1 MNCDQSHKNGVKIH
15 GENSIKVNKNK
26 IDGPEVE
33 KSKMYIPPEIDGL
46 WHQDSN
52 YVNYVALNQS
62 ITKQIASEQLI
73 NSDIFKSLSS
83 NQQQQQQQQQQHY
96 IHNDTSSS
104 NVGGSYSH
112 DAASLEN
119 RFSQMS
125 ALQFSHKFNIPTM
138 KNNHNHNISQPS
150 VDTFSLNASSSAS
163 SSSSSSSIMNAS
175 NYLQA
180 SMNDNKFIIPP
191 FGYDFHP
198 SGKAHVESKF
208 KSRFKGGNSTNYSY
222 DLNYLHLFICTNRFI
237 MFHHSTNL
245 SHCTVFKCA
254 KKFKAQI
261 QADRVQHYLGLYDTE
276 LEAAL
281 AYDRQACVSDNR

>member
-33 KSKMYIPPEIDGL
+33 KSKMYVSTVADGQL
-46 WHQDSN
+46 HQDSN

-73 NSDIFKSLSS
+73 NSDIFKSSSS
-83 NQQQQQQQQQQHY
+83 NHHQQQQQQDY
-96 IHNDTSSS
+96 IHNDISLS

-125 ALQFSHKFNIPTM
+125 ALQFSHKLNIPTM
-138 KNNHNHNISQPS
+138 KNNHNHNISQPL
-150 VDTFSLNASSSAS
+150 VDTFSLNAP
-163 SSSSSSSIMNAS
+163 SSSSSSIMNAS

-180 SMNDNKFIIPP
+180 SSMNDNKFIIPP

-208 KSRFKGGNSTNYSY
+208 KSRFKGGNNTN
-222 DLNYLHLFICTNRFI
+222 
-237 MFHHSTNL
+237 NL
-245 SHCTVFKCA
+245 
-254 KKFKAQI
+254 
-261 QADRVQHYLGLYDTE
+261 YY
-276 LEAAL
+276 
-281 AYDRQACVSDNR
+281 

>member
-1 MNCDQSHKNGVKIH
+1 MRSIKSSMNCDQSHKNGVKIH

-33 KSKMYIPPEIDGL
+33 KSKMYISTVADGQ

-73 NSDIFKSLSS
+73 NSDIFKSSSS
-83 NQQQQQQQQQQHY
+83 NYQHQQQQQQHQQDY
-96 IHNDTSSS
+96 IHNDTTLS

-125 ALQFSHKFNIPTM
+125 ALQFSQKHNIPTM
-138 KNNHNHNISQPS
+138 KNNYNHNISQPL
-150 VDTFSLNASSSAS
+150 VDTFSLNAP
-163 SSSSSSSIMNAS
+163 SSSSSSIMNAS
-175 NYLQA
+175 NFLQA

-208 KSRFKGGNSTNYSY
+208 KSRFKGGNNTNNLYY
-222 DLNYLHLFICTNRFI
+222 LNNLHLFIYTDSIFFI
-237 MFHHSTNL
+237 SSLF
-245 SHCTVFKCA
+245 
-254 KKFKAQI
+254 
-261 QADRVQHYLGLYDTE
+261 
-276 LEAAL
+276 
-281 AYDRQACVSDNR
+281 